1 MRPDTSALVLGSGQR
16 SDVVNIAAARQMD
29 VPVLRRRSGG
39 GAVLVRPGDLLWV
52 DVLVPRS
59 DPLWHPDVGR
69 AFEWLGRAWQE
80 ALAACG
86 VAGEVHTGPY
96 EPGPWGSLVCFA
108 GRGPGEVSVDGA
120 KVLGLSQRRNSA
132 CARFQSGLLRH
143 WTPEVLAGLFALPVS
158 KRSTLERHLAGCA
171 GGVPLGEDKVLSAFQ
186 RVLTS

>member
-1 MRPDTSALVLGSGQR
+1 MRPDSCALVLGSGQR
-16 SDVVNIAAARQMD
+16 SDVVDVSAARKMD
-29 VPVLRRRSGG
+29 LPVLRRRSGG
-39 GAVLVRPGDLLWV
+39 GAVLVRPTDLLWV

-69 AFEWLGRAWQE
+69 AFEWLGRAWQQ

-86 VAGEVHTGPY
+86 VVGEVHTGPY

-132 CARFQSGLLRH
+132 CARFQSGLLRR
-143 WTPEVLAGLFALPVS
+143 WVPEALAGLFAMPAS
-158 KRSTLERHLAGCA
+158 KRSTLERDLAGCA
-171 GGVPLGEDKVLSAFQ
+171 GGVPIAEDKILAAF
-186 RVLTS
+186 RRALTS